1 MGYFNYGQIDWEA
14 GVVDGPEDSD
24 AASFHEMAQDLFLF
38 QHVHF
43 PRFRD
48 GCTPSRLDLVF
59 SAEELMVDNMEVS
72 SPVGKSDHV
81 VLSWVFR
88 YGNENSG
95 ERSRGQTKLNYRKG
109 NYTDMSEALSQVNW
123 DSIL

>member
-1 MGYFNYGQIDWEA
+1 
-14 GVVDGPEDSD
+14 
-24 AASFHEMAQDLFLF
+24 
-38 QHVHF
+38 
-43 PRFRD
+43 
-48 GCTPSRLDLVF
+48 
-59 SAEELMVDNMEVS
+59 MVDNMEVS

-123 DSIL
+123 DSILLDMDTEQTWNCIKDTIKGLVEEYVPKVKTGKKEKVQNTMVEQGLRERSQEEI